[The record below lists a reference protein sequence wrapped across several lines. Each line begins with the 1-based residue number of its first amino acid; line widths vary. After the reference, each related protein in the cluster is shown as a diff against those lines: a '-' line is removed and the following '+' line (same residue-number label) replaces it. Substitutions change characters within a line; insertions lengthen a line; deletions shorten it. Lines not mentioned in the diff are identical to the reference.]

1 MAQALIDRIRAGDE
15 DAVTELAAAYSGRI
29 HWIAFRYLHNHEDA
43 EEIVQDVLLTVV
55 RKAAAF
61 RGDAALST
69 WIYRIAFNATMTRVR
84 RARPEQQAASL
95 ADVRALEIVDQA
107 ARPDARA
114 YRVQLR
120 RKLRRAILSLPAVY
134 RAPVVLRD
142 LRGLSTAE
150 AGTVLAITGQTLK
163 SRLHWGHVMLR
174 HRLSAFSAVA
184 ERQGADSALSSEV
197 G

>member
-1 MAQALIDRIRAGDE
+1 MGQALIDRIRAGDE
-15 DAVTELAAAYSGRI
+15 DAVTELVAAYSGRI

-61 RGDAALST
+61 RGAAALST

-95 ADVRALEIVDQA
+95 ADVRALEIVDTA
-107 ARPDARA
+107 ARPDARV
-114 YRVQLR
+114 YRSQLR
-120 RKLRRAILSLPAVY
+120 RKLRRAILALPAAY

-142 LRGLSTAE
+142 LRGLSTAQ
-150 AGTVLAITGQTLK
+150 AGAVLAIKEETLK
-163 SRLHWGHVMLR
+163 SRLHRGHLMLR
-174 HRLSAFSAVA
+174 HRLSSFSKAASQPRVHTT
-184 ERQGADSALSSEV
+184 LSNEAC
-197 G
+197 